1 MANPTCSRA
10 SLMAAA
16 GCLKSP
22 VLNSH
27 QQQAMLI
34 YFMASQL
41 KAIGGTDYT
50 SALSTTLVT
59 DSDCLKTLY
68 PGERDA
74 VRLVIEENNANSAGA
89 ALSTSINTLM
99 KAIACLQNVDANTME
114 VMEIYLRCQLG
125 RAKSYPQ

>member
-1 MANPTCSRA
+1 
-10 SLMAAA
+10 MAAA

-27 QQQAMLI
+27 QQMAMRI
-34 YFMASQL
+34 YFEASQL

-99 KAIACLQNVDANTME
+99 TAIACLQNVDANTME

-125 RAKSYPQ
+125 QAKAYPQ

>member
-1 MANPTCSRA
+1 MSG
-10 SLMAAA
+10 A
-16 GCLKSP
+16 GCFLSP

-27 QQQAMLI
+27 QQMAMRI
-34 YFMASQL
+34 YFEASQL

-114 VMEIYLRCQLG
+114 VMEIFLRCQLG
-125 RAKSYPQ
+125 RGKAYPQ